1 MPELPE
7 VEVMTRQADRFLRGR
22 PLLDLVVVD
31 PKIAQDPRLAGR
43 RSALTTGA
51 TQQQVYADL
60 VGRAVTEV
68 CRLAKWTLIQLG
80 EHGLAVHFGMTGR
93 WVHGAEQR
101 HVRFWLEAQDAAS
114 GRVERLSFVDPR
126 RFGGLLAGPWQ
137 ELLAALRPDGEV
149 PEPWPTRLSGDV
161 LQSRARGSRRA
172 VHAVLLDQTV
182 VAGVGNI
189 MANEALWWA
198 GVHPALPACEVNGD
212 EWNRIAEHLWA
223 FADSSVREEEA
234 ALLQG
239 SIAWVQDGN
248 DIPGRFAVYGRRGE
262 LDTAGRWIHRSTVG
276 GRSVFWC
283 EHQRGA
289 PAG

>member
-7 VEVMTRQADRFLRGR
+7 VEVMTRQVDRFLRGR

-31 PKIAQDPRLAGR
+31 PKLAHDPRLAGR
-43 RSALTTGA
+43 RSALTTGPS
-51 TQQQVYADL
+51 QQQAHAAM
-60 VGRAVTEV
+60 VGRDVTAVQ
-68 CRLAKWTLIQLG
+68 RLAKWTLIQLG
-80 EHGLAVHFGMTGR
+80 QQGLAVHFGMTGR
-93 WVHGAEQR
+93 WVHGPVER
-101 HVRFWLEAQDAAS
+101 HVRFWLEADDAS
-114 GRVERLSFVDPR
+114 TGRVERLSFVDPR
-126 RFGGLLAGPWQ
+126 RFGGLLAGPWH

-149 PEPWPTRLSGDV
+149 PEPWPMRLSGGI
-161 LQSRARGSRRA
+161 LHSRARGSRRA

-198 GVHPALPACEVNGD
+198 GLHPALPACEVTED
-212 EWNRIAEHLWA
+212 EWEQIAQHLWT
-223 FADSSVREEEA
+223 FADDSVRDEEA

-248 DIPGRFAVYGRRGE
+248 DLPGQFQVYGRRGE
-262 LDTAGRWIHRSTVG
+262 QDIAGRGIHRSTVG